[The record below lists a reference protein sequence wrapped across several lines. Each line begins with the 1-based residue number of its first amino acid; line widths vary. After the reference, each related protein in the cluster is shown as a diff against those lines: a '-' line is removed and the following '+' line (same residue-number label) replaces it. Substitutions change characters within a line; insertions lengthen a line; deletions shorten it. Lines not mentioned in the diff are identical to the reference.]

1 MNQKMSGQT
10 SKSKT
15 AHTQKDN
22 PLESIRDFGSSTVKN
37 TANEFKKI
45 GSGVFDQFFG
55 SHDNDYDNPLENP
68 AASWGKEVK
77 QPQKQKQEF
86 KLFNY
91 TEYYEKELVKRQIKE
106 LTEQIKK
113 EIELIRKADASL
125 LNEVRNVEAI
135 SINALPEKPG
145 IYHIRFLEIV
155 LSILRTL
162 RAKIG
167 ESKTWLQA
175 LVSKKKKRGSLFMS
189 LSKKKGT
196 QYSLSQELT
205 NARSIQ

>member
-1 MNQKMSGQT
+1 MNQKMPSQNN
-10 SKSKT
+10 KT
-15 AHTQKDN
+15 KNTRAQKDN
-22 PLESIRDFGSSTVKN
+22 PLES
-37 TANEFKKI
+37 I

-55 SHDNDYDNPLENP
+55 SYDTGYDDSFENP
-68 AASWGKEVK
+68 VARWGKETK
-77 QPQKQKQEF
+77 PAKQKQEF

-106 LTEQIKK
+106 LTEQIKR
-113 EIELIRKADASL
+113 EIELLKKADASL
-125 LNEVRNVEAI
+125 LNEVKDVENI

-145 IYHIRFLEIV
+145 IYHVRFLEII
-155 LSILRTL
+155 LSILRTI

-175 LVSKKKKRGSLFMS
+175 LVSKKKKRGSLFLS

-205 NARSIQ
+205 NARSVQ